1 MKAAAF
7 EYSAPA
13 SADAAVSA
21 VGLTSDGKFLAG
33 GQSLGPMM
41 QLRLAT
47 PAALVDVTRL
57 PQLLGVQDR
66 SASYAIGAAITHAAI
81 EDGLQ
86 GVADGGMLAAV
97 ARNIAYRAVRN
108 RGTIGGSLAH
118 ADPAADWVTALTVL
132 GAELALLG
140 PAGRRVVPMTGF
152 ILGAFT
158 TDLAPGE
165 LIEAVLVPKLSGG
178 AAWGYQ
184 KICKKTGEFAD
195 AIGAVVLDPDR
206 GFARIVAGAL
216 SGAPVLLQ
224 GLAVR
229 VAQDGLAAVTP
240 ETIASALKDAAP
252 DLDRIGL
259 RLHGVAI
266 KRALIQ
272 ALTP

>member
-7 EYSAPA
+7 AYSAPA
-13 SADAAVSA
+13 STDAAIRA
-21 VGLTSDGKFLAG
+21 LGSDGKVLAG
-33 GQSLGPMM
+33 GQSLVPMM

-57 PQLLGVQDR
+57 PGLQGVEDKG
-66 SASYAIGAAITHAAI
+66 ASYSIGAAVTHAAI
-81 EDGLQ
+81 EDGLHKLD
-86 GVADGGMLAAV
+86 DGGMLAAV

-118 ADPAADWVTALTVL
+118 ADPAADWVTALTAL
-132 GAELALLG
+132 GADLALLG
-140 PAGRRVVPMTGF
+140 PAGRRVVPMERF

-158 TDLAPGE
+158 TALAPGE
-165 LIEAVLVPKLSGG
+165 LIGAVVVPKLSPGS
-178 AAWGYQ
+178 AWGYQ

-216 SGAPVLLQ
+216 SGAPALLP
-224 GLAVR
+224 GLAAR
-229 VAQDGLAAVTP
+229 VAQDGLEAATP
-240 ETIASALKDAAP
+240 EIIAEALSEAAP
-252 DLDRIGL
+252 DLDRVAM

-266 KRALIQ
+266 KRALVQ
-272 ALTP
+272 ALGA

>member
-1 MKAAAF
+1 VKAAAF
-7 EYSAPA
+7 DYSAPA
-13 SADAAVSA
+13 TTEAAVATVALS
-21 VGLTSDGKFLAG
+21 SDGKFLAG

-47 PAALVDVTRL
+47 PTSLVDLTRL
-57 PQLLGVQDR
+57 AQLQGVTDR
-66 SASYAIGAAITHAAI
+66 GQSYAIGAAVTHAAI
-81 EDGLQ
+81 EDGLHP
-86 GVADGGMLAAV
+86 VADGGMLAAV

-118 ADPAADWVTALTVL
+118 ADPAADWLTTLTAL
-132 GAELALLG
+132 GAELTLVS
-140 PAGRRVVPMTGF
+140 PTGRRTVPMHGF

-158 TDLAPGE
+158 TALEPGE
-165 LIEAVLVPKLSGG
+165 LIEAVLVPKLSPG

-206 GFARIVAGAL
+206 GFARIVAGAM
-216 SGAPVLLQ
+216 SGAPVLLP
-224 GLAVR
+224 GLAAH

-240 ETIASALKDAAP
+240 DTIGQALAEAAP
-252 DLDRIGL
+252 DLDRVAM
-259 RLHGVAI
+259 RLHSVAI
-266 KRALIQ
+266 KRALLQ